1 MKISRMDLAD
11 TGSPMGLV
19 TKILSAERDLPI
31 PVPIEELARQLDIER
46 IAPLDTEGFE
56 GGLITDDAR
65 STGFILVNRAAPSG
79 RRRFTIGH
87 ELGHFLIVSHRPVEA
102 GKFLCSRADM
112 AKWSTEQGDRY
123 MRMEAEAN
131 EFAGLLLIPKPALQ
145 KFIPRGD
152 PTLAH
157 IPLVAKHFDVSK
169 EAAARAY
176 ARYHP
181 EQLAIVVIKDGIV
194 RRAHKGP
201 SFPWISVPYG
211 KPVPRPSSFHGKDL
225 RQRVASE
232 LSSIIPEHWVELKQG
247 QRAELF
253 EQVYP
258 QQDGFALLMLWLEVE
273 EPEEVD
279 DDRTSAQRFRDQKA
293 RWR

>member
-19 TKILSAERDLPI
+19 TKILSVERDLPI

-46 IAPLDTEGFE
+46 IAPLETEGFE
-56 GGLITDDAR
+56 GGLVTDDAR

-87 ELGHFLIVSHRPVEA
+87 ELGHFLIVSHQPVEA

-123 MRMEAEAN
+123 ARMEAEAN

-181 EQLAIVVIKDGIV
+181 EQLAIVVVKDGIV
-194 RRAHKGP
+194 RRAHKG
-201 SFPWISVPYG
+201 STFPWISVPYG
-211 KPVPRPSSFHGKDL
+211 KPVPRASSFHRKDL

-232 LSSIIPEHWVELKQG
+232 LSSIIPEHWVELKPG

-273 EPEEVD
+273 EAEEVD
-279 DDRTSAQRFRDQKA
+279 DDRTSAQRFRDQQS